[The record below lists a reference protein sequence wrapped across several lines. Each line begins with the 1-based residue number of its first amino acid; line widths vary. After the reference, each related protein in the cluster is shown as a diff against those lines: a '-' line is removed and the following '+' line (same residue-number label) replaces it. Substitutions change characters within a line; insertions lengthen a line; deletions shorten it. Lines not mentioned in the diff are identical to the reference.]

1 MHLLTR
7 RTAFAAALLYFP
19 ACAASAPAAS
29 TATADA
35 SATTDGA
42 ATADGAVGGDAAAG
56 GGDTSAGET
65 ATGSDASADA
75 SADTASSTGTP
86 FGVGLLKVEVAGPG
100 GRKLPTSIWYPTAVG
115 AKGTAV
121 SYGFGLFP
129 SPLGAQEGVAPAKG
143 PFPTVA
149 FSHGNQGVP
158 EQSVFLTEG
167 LAARGYV
174 VVAPEHIGNSF
185 TTFDE
190 KLFAA
195 VTLWRPKDLSAA
207 VDRLTKPQA
216 GDPPWLAG
224 LADTEKLAVTGHSF
238 GGYTSLAFAGIVVS
252 PPASAMPKCEGVAKG
267 DPVCDAVAA
276 AGPPPW
282 NLGDPRCDVAIPLA
296 HALTAGF
303 DVKSLAGHKVPIVLA
318 AATGDKLTPYKAE
331 AEAAYKAMQPPKA
344 LLTLTGGDHFSFAQ
358 ACELAAVA
366 PANLKADLEKLCKP
380 GAVPTIADSH
390 TATLFTTLAACD
402 LYLKGDE
409 AARATFANGSFAGLN
424 GISMASEG
432 IVK

>member
-1 MHLLTR
+1 MPLLTFR
-7 RTAFAAALLYFP
+7 AALSTTL
-19 ACAASAPAAS
+19 ACLAACSASAPTAQSSTADAASASDSSTGSDAARG
-29 TATADA
+29 ADA
-35 SATTDGA
+35 GA
-42 ATADGAVGGDAAAG
+42 GGGDAAA
-56 GGDTSAGET
+56 SET
-65 ATGSDASADA
+65 AAGSDTAAGADA
-75 SADTASSTGTP
+75 AAPAGTP
-86 FGVGLLKVEVAGPG
+86 FGVGLVKVEVAGPA
-100 GRKLPTSIWYPTAVG
+100 GRKLPTFIWYPIAVG

-174 VVAPEHIGNSF
+174 VVAPEHVGNSF

-207 VDRLTKPQA
+207 VDRLAKPEA

-303 DVKSLAGHKVPIVLA
+303 DPKSLANHKVPVVLA
-318 AATGDKLTPYKAE
+318 AATGDKLTPYKTE

-366 PANLKADLEKLCKP
+366 PANLKADLAKLCKP
-380 GAVPTIADSH
+380 EAVPSIGDSH
-390 TATLFTTLAACD
+390 TATLQVTAAACE
-402 LYLKGDE
+402 LYLKGNE
-409 AARATFANGSFAGLN
+409 AARPTFANGSFAGLN
-424 GISMASEG
+424 GISLASEG

>member
-1 MHLLTR
+1 MPLLTSR
-7 RTAFAAALLYFP
+7 AAIAIAVLS
-19 ACAASAPAAS
+19 ACSASSPAS
-29 TATADA
+29 TGATVDATTTQDSAADTAAGGDATAAGADT
-35 SATTDGA
+35 ATTDVPA
-42 ATADGAVGGDAAAG
+42 AADAPADSAADAASPA
-56 GGDTSAGET
+56 
-65 ATGSDASADA
+65 
-75 SADTASSTGTP
+75 GTP
-86 FGVGLLKVEVAGPG
+86 FGVGLLKVDVAGPG
-100 GRKLPTSIWYPTAVG
+100 GRKLPTSIWYPIPPG

-129 SPLGAQEGVAPAKG
+129 SPLGAQDGVAPAKG

-174 VVAPEHIGNSF
+174 VVAPEHVGNSF
-185 TTFDE
+185 TTFNE

-207 VDRLTKPQA
+207 VDRLAKPEA
-216 GDPPWLAG
+216 GDPPWLGG

-238 GGYTSLAFAGIVVS
+238 GGYTSLAFAGIVVA

-303 DVKSLAGHKVPIVLA
+303 DAKSLAGHKVPIVLA
-318 AATGDKLTPYKAE
+318 AATGDKLTPYKTE

-390 TATLFTTLAACD
+390 TATLHTALAACD
-402 LYLKGDE
+402 VYLKGDE
-409 AARATFANGSFAGLN
+409 AARATFANGGFAGLN
-424 GISMASEG
+424 GISMLSEG
-432 IVK
+432 IAK